1 VKDFKKIDETSDIIQ
16 CVLRARLHPCPLE
29 TLLGERGDVV
39 FLIEVL
45 QKDAGSVTSGS
56 AHRAD
61 PTGAAYPW
69 SHAKALRFLGFGVQA
84 T

>member
-1 VKDFKKIDETSDIIQ
+1 MKRPTLFSVFCGRGCTL
-16 CVLRARLHPCPLE
+16 VRLKHFWVSEVTWC
-29 TLLGERGDVV
+29 

>member
-1 VKDFKKIDETSDIIQ
+1 VSEVTW
-16 CVLRARLHPCPLE
+16 C
-29 TLLGERGDVV
+29 

-61 PTGAAYPW
+61 PTRAAYPW